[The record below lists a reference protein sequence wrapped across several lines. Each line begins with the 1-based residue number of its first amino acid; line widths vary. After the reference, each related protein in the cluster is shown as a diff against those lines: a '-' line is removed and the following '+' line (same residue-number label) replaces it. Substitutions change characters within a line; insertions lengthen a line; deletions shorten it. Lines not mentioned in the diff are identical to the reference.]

1 MRRRPI
7 SYQLVIRIARSK
19 NITVGRLGRLQFP
32 AGDYVNTGSARRNME
47 ARIRRHLSR
56 TKRLCWHI
64 DHLLADPAVPD
75 RGRPPIRPCGVL
87 VESAHAG
94 ADRLPRVRGI
104 GLPGRMWRAFEEAV
118 GAPMRCDQLVASK
131 ARVARRDYR

>member
-32 AGDYVNTGSARRNME
+32 AGDYVDTGSARRNME

-64 DHLLADPAVPD
+64 DHLLADPAV
-75 RGRPPIRPCGVL
+75 RIVGVRRSVL
-87 VESAHAG
+87 VECLLNQRTQGRIVFPGFGASDCRAG
-94 ADRLPRVRGI
+94 CGGHL
-104 GLPGRMWRAFEEAV
+104 
-118 GAPMRCDQLVASK
+118 K
-131 ARVARRDYR
+131 RR